1 MNDQVGPKYNASL
14 ESDLDFETSSIFLP
28 NIITMYV
35 YAPPVVGIGAEKSEN
50 WKSIPI
56 VPFDVNGKISSMQSK
71 QLIVMSLE

>member
-1 MNDQVGPKYNASL
+1 MFVVYPFQMNALNLCYVQLSTFKSA
-14 ESDLDFETSSIFLP
+14 IFMK
-28 NIITMYV
+28 I
-35 YAPPVVGIGAEKSEN
+35 APPKQAIMQCNSAEKSEN